1 MTKNE
6 HAKLMEF
13 WNKKLKKSEPKP
25 VSKINYFT
33 NQKIEKTVITEHMT
47 QEWDYIITG
56 ADELSQDYDD
66 SIGTEKLLS
75 DQEDW
80 LAGYEDITEPQPQ
93 GRPGAQEIL
102 NEENK
107 PWFALAEKLKEKEE
121 PSEKGSKYI
130 NTFEAAQITGLE
142 MAHFL
147 KCVWNLKEFVKPEMT
162 ENGMAYSLEKV
173 QKIAN
178 ILKEGKAPPKE
189 GFGKLVRGDKQMTK
203 GDITYENEPTT
214 FYSIGPDGSPAPTDP
229 VRVSKFSDSEDIQD
243 LAEMKRKAEVME
255 RRVHKA
261 DVEGDNKKRNKLAKE
276 LKALKDKIEDMSGEI
291 QSHPDTDVT

>member
-6 HAKLMEF
+6 HQKLMEF
-13 WNKKLKKSEPKP
+13 CNKKLNKATPKP
-25 VSKINYFT
+25 LSKTNYFT
-33 NQKIEKTVITEHMT
+33 NQKIEKTVITEEMT
-47 QEWDYIITG
+47 KEWEYIMVGAEELDQDYIK
-56 ADELSQDYDD
+56 D
-66 SIGTEKLLS
+66 IGSEKLLA

-80 LAGYEDITEPQPQ
+80 LAGYEDVAEPQPQ
-93 GRPGAQEIL
+93 GRPGAQEL
-102 NEENK
+102 FNEENK
-107 PWFALAEKLKEKEE
+107 HWFKLAENLKEKE
-121 PSEKGSKYI
+121 PASEKGSKYI
-130 NTFEAAQITGLE
+130 NTFEASQITGLE

-162 ENGMAYSLEKV
+162 ENGMAYDVQKV
-173 QKIAN
+173 QKIAK

-214 FYSIGPDGSPAPTDP
+214 FYSIGPDGSPAPTEP

-243 LAEMKRKAEVME
+243 VAEMKRKAEVME

-261 DVEGDNKKRNKLAKE
+261 DVEGDTKKRDNLAKE
-276 LKALKDKIEDMSGEI
+276 LKSLKEKIEDMSGEI